1 MSRKHKAHGS
11 LGDRAAGNGILNR
24 RVFLE
29 NTLIAGA
36 VGAVG
41 GSSGAQ
47 AQPLVDARWMK
58 EPGAGFIP
66 YGQPSRFE
74 SKVVRVIPAPAN
86 PATPGIGTARTP
98 HHLLDG
104 MITPTGLHFERSHSG
119 IPDIDP
125 DQHRLVIHGLVK
137 RPLVFTLE
145 SAVALSD
152 GIAHRLHRMRR
163 QQRRRSTRRRRNR
176 STCRPSTACSACS
189 EWTGVRLSTLLD
201 EAGVDPRREMGGRRR
216 RRCRLDEPQLPARQG
231 DG

>member
-74 SKVVRVIPAPAN
+74 SKVVRVIPASAN

-98 HHLLDG
+98 HHLLNG
-104 MITPTGLHFERSHSG
+104 IITPNGLHFDRSHSG
-119 IPDIDP
+119 TPDIDP
-125 DQHRLVIHGLVK
+125 DQHRLLIHGLVK
-137 RPLVFTLE
+137 RPLDPRRLLGCVVELVLRE
-145 SAVALSD
+145 DDVAAPVPRHSTAAEL
-152 GIAHRLHRMRR
+152 GIAAARLACLYNRHSVAAAAGAARLAHDLKR
-163 QQRRRSTRRRRNR
+163 QIGEVR
-176 STCRPSTACSACS
+176 STCH
-189 EWTGVRLSTLLD
+189 GL
-201 EAGVDPRREMGGRRR
+201 AGAAGGFAVEG
-216 RRCRLDEPQLPARQG
+216 CAG
-231 DG
+231 